1 MSGGA
6 GQQYAGQGPAGADSP
21 AALSSGPVNG
31 IPRALDYSVG
41 AFAFDATTGLYGSIH
56 PIDQRLRLALL
67 NTRYRKEGDRVL
79 PAISAAADQGF
90 DWTTPFQA
98 GEKLTADVTDRIH
111 DAISRAGLALGADID
126 EVRIQV
132 SSARTAGRISWEYTY
147 RNLRTAA
154 EVRVTSGT

>member
-1 MSGGA
+1 MSGA
-6 GQQYAGQGPAGADSP
+6 GSGYAGEGPAGADSP

-31 IPRALDYSVG
+31 VPRALDYSAG
-41 AFAFDATTGLYGSIH
+41 AFAFDAATGLYGSIH

-67 NTRYRKEGDRVL
+67 NTRYRKEGDRIL

-111 DAISRAGLALGADID
+111 DAISRAGLVLGADIE
-126 EVRIQV
+126 EVRIAV
-132 SSARTAGRISWEYTY
+132 SSQRTAGRVTWEYTC

-154 EVRVTSGT
+154 EVRITSGT

>member
-1 MSGGA
+1 MSGA
-6 GQQYAGQGPAGADSP
+6 GSGYAGEGPAGADSP

-31 IPRALDYSVG
+31 VPRALDYSAG
-41 AFAFDATTGLYGSIH
+41 AFAFDAVTGLYSSIH

-67 NTRYRKEGDRVL
+67 NTRYRKEGDRIL

-98 GEKLTADVTDRIH
+98 GEKLVADVTDRIH
-111 DAISRAGLALGADID
+111 DALSRAGLVLGADIE
-126 EVRIQV
+126 EVRIAV
-132 SSARTAGRISWEYTY
+132 SSQRTAGRVTWEYTY

-154 EVRVTSGT
+154 EARVTSGT